1 MATPTVQI
9 PGRRISF
16 GETFYTGWVPRGG
29 DCLTVIA
36 ECLIAP
42 ATGSLK
48 VTAQTRGE
56 DGTTV
61 TDVGYTI
68 GGVDMTAVGPPA
80 IGICLASTSTSA
92 GNGAQEMVRL
102 KVEFKP
108 GATEDAYGVLRI
120 FPISFFDSAKSY

>member
-1 MATPTVQI
+1 MTSPTVQI
-9 PGRRISF
+9 PGRRISY
-16 GETFYTGWVPRGG
+16 GEVFYTSWVPRGG
-29 DCLTVIA
+29 DCFTVIA

-68 GGVDMTAVGPPA
+68 GAVDLSAVGLA

>member
-1 MATPTVQI
+1 MTSPTVQI
-9 PGRRISF
+9 PGRRISY
-16 GETFYTGWVPRGG
+16 GETFFTGWVPRGG
-29 DCLTVIA
+29 DCFTVTA

-42 ATGSLK
+42 ASGSLK

-61 TDVGYTI
+61 TDVSFTI
-68 GGVDMTAVGPPA
+68 GTISMSAVGVA

-102 KVEFKP
+102 KVEFAS
-108 GATEDAYGVLRI
+108 GSAEDAYGVLRI
-120 FPISFFDSAKSY
+120 FPITFFDSAKSY